1 MINLHEDNIRNTIEN
16 LSNVIRAEHIEDISF
31 LDLYAGRETIK
42 NISNIQNQ
50 VIYGRRGTGKTHL
63 LKAYQE
69 LLIDEFRNERKV
81 PIYIDLRRLLPL
93 IPSGNNDP
101 ALFGILIFK
110 YIIQEICDVLVL
122 NIKFIF
128 DINHFEFKTNKTESE
143 KLHWLASKLQK
154 LNYNF
159 DGKEFKKLEEFKLS
173 QEEINKLAGSLK
185 LNKLPELNV
194 LGEKQIKD
202 TTETKKGLY
211 LSFADISNT
220 ISEIPEELDLS
231 RIIVLLDEWS
241 EIPIESQPFLAEL
254 LKRAFITSKY
264 SFKIAAIPFR
274 TKLGYNAESKFFG
287 LEEGG
292 DIFGFNLDN
301 RFVYEI
307 NKQQTRDFFNELLF
321 KHITLIDH
329 EIHKIYLDPSTK
341 KASTGFINEFFATQ
355 ALREILLASAGVP
368 RDFINLFINSYDKFL
383 LNTSSAN
390 KRIGVKHIRL
400 ATIDWYKTDKKERVD
415 GNYHAKQLLEKI
427 VNEIVVKKR
436 KTHFLIPEKHA
447 NNIYLQQL
455 IDLRVIHLRK
465 VGYSHQDNKGVSYN
479 VYSIDY
485 GCYTSINIP
494 QSSLDSALLSDL
506 DTIDNFRDIRRVS
519 LEDAFFNDFLLQ
531 VGDAFY
537 CKHCKKPVDTNHP
550 AYRKRKLC
558 NNCFEFIDELATN
571 A

>member
-1 MINLHEDNIRNTIEN
+1 MLNLHDDNVRNTIEE
-16 LSNVIRAEHIEDISF
+16 LSNIIRAEHIENVSF

-63 LKAYQE
+63 LKAFQE
-69 LLIDEFRNERKV
+69 LLVTDFQSEKKL
-81 PIYIDLRRLLPL
+81 PIYIDLRKLLPL

-101 ALFGILIFK
+101 VLLGILIFK
-110 YIIQEICDVLVL
+110 YIIQEVCDVLVE
-122 NIKFIF
+122 NVKFIF
-128 DINHFEFKTNKTESE
+128 DFNHFEFRTDNTESE
-143 KLHWLASKLQK
+143 KLQWLAEKLKK
-154 LNYNF
+154 LNYSF
-159 DGKEFKKLEEFKLS
+159 DGKEFKKLDEFKLN
-173 QEEINKLAGSLK
+173 QEEISKLVGSLK
-185 LNKLPELNV
+185 LNKSPEFNAS
-194 LGEKQIKD
+194 GEKQIKD

-211 LSFADISNT
+211 LSFADISN
-220 ISEIPEELDLS
+220 ILSDIPEGLDLR

-254 LKRAFITSKY
+254 VKRAFITSKF

-274 TKLGYNAESKFFG
+274 TKLGYSTESKFFG

-301 RFVYEI
+301 RLVYEV

-321 KHITLIDH
+321 KHITSINQD
-329 EIHKIYLDPSTK
+329 IHKIYLDPNTR

-390 KRIGVKHIRL
+390 KRIGVRHIRL

-415 GNYHAKQLLEKI
+415 NNYHARQLLEKI
-427 VNEIVVKKR
+427 VNEIVLKKQ
-436 KTHFLIPEKHA
+436 KTHFLIPDKHA
-447 NNIYLQQL
+447 NNVYLQQL

-531 VGDAFY
+531 VGDAFN
-537 CKHCKKPVDTNHP
+537 CKHCKKPIDVNHL
-550 AYRKRKLC
+550 AYKKQKLC
-558 NNCFEFIDELATN
+558 NNCFESVEEPVAAN
-571 A
+571 